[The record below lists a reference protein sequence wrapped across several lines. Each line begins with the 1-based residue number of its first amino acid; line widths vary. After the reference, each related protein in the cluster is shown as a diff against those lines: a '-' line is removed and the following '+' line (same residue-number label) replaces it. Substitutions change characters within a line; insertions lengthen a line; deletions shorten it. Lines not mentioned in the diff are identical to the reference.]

1 MEAVAKGEASG
12 VATGDPRGR
21 GEASGQTV
29 AVATADPREPRG
41 TGVPSGQ
48 RLPV

>member
-1 MEAVAKGEASG
+1 MEAVAKERRAEWLQ
-12 VATGDPRGR
+12 AIREGR

-41 TGVPSGQ
+41 TGEPSGQ